1 MGVALIVIA
10 IFALVTLTI
19 ERVDLSRLAA
29 TQRSETTKTV
39 ASVLEDAY
47 RANGTWSRAD
57 AQPAVAL
64 ADNVGAALVLE
75 DPDGAVIFRSGP
87 SGLLAGSGATDVRRR
102 LLASGR
108 EVAEVRI
115 GFPAGGLSPA
125 DRRLMDEL
133 AEALA
138 ASAALAVLVAVLAAW
153 VVTPVLVRPI
163 RRLTA
168 AVRGLEAGVSRTR
181 VGDHAGPGELGEL
194 GRRFDAMA
202 ASLERQEQLRR
213 TMLADVAHELRTPLA
228 ILQAETEGLV
238 DGFSAPTPLALA
250 SLHQESIRL
259 GRLVEDLQTL
269 ASAEAAGLSL
279 ECHPVD
285 LAAIAATEAEVLSGR
300 FRANGLEVERFLS
313 SAVVWADPDRMSQI
327 ACNLLTNAAKFTPPG
342 GHVEVIVRAD
352 ESSAYLEVADT
363 GPGVTLEEHELVFER
378 FFRGAAGR
386 KAGGTGMGLTV
397 VKELVLAHEGEVQ
410 VESSPGAGARFVV
423 RLPLAKDR
431 QAV

>member
-1 MGVALIVIA
+1 MGVALCVIV

-19 ERVDLSRLAA
+19 ERSDLAHLAA
-29 TQRSETTKTV
+29 TQRLETTKAV
-39 ASVLEDAY
+39 VSVLDDAY
-47 RANGTWSRAD
+47 RANGTWHSAD
-57 AQPAVAL
+57 IAPAVTL
-64 ADNVGAALVLE
+64 ADNVGGALVVTH
-75 DPDGAVIFRSGP
+75 PDGALILDSGP
-87 SGLLAGSGATDVRRR
+87 GSLLAGSGPSHVLRKLFDH
-102 LLASGR
+102 GQ
-108 EVAEVRI
+108 EVGVVRI
-115 GFPAGGLSPA
+115 AFPAGGLSPA

-133 AEALA
+133 AEALGV
-138 ASAALAVLVAVLAAW
+138 SAALAVLVAVLAAW

-194 GRRFDAMA
+194 GRRFDEMA

-279 ECHPVD
+279 ECRLVD
-285 LAAIAATEAEVLSGR
+285 IAEIAASEAEALSGR
-300 FRANGLEVERFLS
+300 FRSNGLELDRWLS
-313 SAVVWADPDRMSQI
+313 PALVWADADRISQI
-327 ACNLLTNAAKFTPPG
+327 VSNLLTNAAKFTPPG
-342 GHVEVIVRAD
+342 GHIDLIVHAD
-352 ESSAYLEVADT
+352 DSSAYLEVADT
-363 GPGVTLEEHELVFER
+363 GPGVAPEEQGLIFDR
-378 FFRGAAGR
+378 FFRGVAGR

-397 VKELVLAHEGEVQ
+397 VKELVVAHEGEVTL
-410 VESSPGAGARFVV
+410 ESEPGFGARFVV